1 MNESIFI
8 LVAVNVLVLA
18 LLVLIL
24 MFSRLPGVVRLF
36 LVLLVS
42 ASYWLAYQGWDR
54 AQGWPS
60 SNAVPE
66 KFLLHGA
73 VIEEPDKERG
83 VSGTIFLW
91 LSDLTDFR
99 PAEQP
104 RAFVLPYTRQL
115 HQSAQEALRQIRNG
129 QLQVGKVVTVDESVQ
144 QVENAIAGE
153 ILTNIE
159 FSELPKE
166 TLPEK

>member
-1 MNESIFI
+1 MDEPILL
-8 LVAVNVLVLA
+8 LVAVNVLMLVFSHLHW
-18 LLVLIL
+18 LL
-24 MFSRLPGVVRLF
+24 RLG

-42 ASYWLAYQGWDR
+42 GSYWLAYQGWDR

-60 SNAVPE
+60 HNTVPE

-91 LSDLTDFR
+91 LSDLTEFQ

-104 RAFVLPYTRQL
+104 RAYVMPYTKRL
-115 HQSAQEALRQIRNG
+115 HTAAQEALRQMRNG
-129 QLQVGKVVTVDESVQ
+129 ELQVGTVLPDPAAR
-144 QVENAIAGE
+144 QVADGFAGE
-153 ILTNIE
+153 IPGMIE
-159 FSELPKE
+159 FSNLPKQA
-166 TLPEK
+166 LPEK

>member
-1 MNESIFI
+1 MNESILI

-18 LLVLIL
+18 LLMLVLV
-24 MFSRLPGVVRLF
+24 FSRLHWVLRLA

-60 SNAVPE
+60 TNAVPE

-91 LSDLTDFR
+91 LSDLTEFK

-104 RAFVLPYTRQL
+104 RAYTLPYSKRL
-115 HQSAQEALRQIRNG
+115 HNAAQEALRQMRNG
-129 QLQVGKVVTVDESVQ
+129 ELQMGTVLPDLATR
-144 QVENAIAGE
+144 QVADGSAGE
-153 ILTNIE
+153 EPTMVE
-159 FSELPKE
+159 FSNLPKQA
-166 TLPEK
+166 LPEK

>member
-8 LVAVNVLVLA
+8 LVGVNVLVLA
-18 LLVLIL
+18 LLALVLV
-24 MFSRLPGVVRLF
+24 FSRLHWVLRLALVV
-36 LVLLVS
+36 VVS

-60 SNAVPE
+60 HNVVPE

-83 VSGTIFLW
+83 RAGTIFLW
-91 LSDLTDFR
+91 LSELATHK

-104 RAFVLPYTRQL
+104 RAYVMPYTKRL
-115 HQSAQEALRQIRNG
+115 HNAAQEALRMMRNG
-129 QLQVGKVVTVDESVQ
+129 ELQMGTVVPDEAVKQAASGF
-144 QVENAIAGE
+144 AGE
-153 ILTNIE
+153 VPSMIE
-159 FSELPKE
+159 FSNLPKQA
-166 TLPEK
+166 LPEK

>member
-1 MNESIFI
+1 MNESIFL
-8 LVAVNVLVLA
+8 LVAANVVVLA
-18 LLVLIL
+18 LLMLVLV
-24 MFSRLPGVVRLF
+24 FSRLHWVLRLL

-42 ASYWLAYQGWDR
+42 GSYWIAYQGWDR

-60 SNAVPE
+60 SNQVPE

-73 VIEEPDKERG
+73 VIEEPNKEEG

-91 LSDLTDFR
+91 LTDLTEHQ

-104 RAFVLPYTRQL
+104 RAHVMPYSKQL
-115 HQSAQEALRQIRNG
+115 HNATQEALRHMRNG
-129 QLQVGKVVTVDESVQ
+129 ELQLGTALPELSTKQIADG
-144 QVENAIAGE
+144 NAGE
-153 ILTNIE
+153 TPSLIE
-159 FSELPKE
+159 FSDLPKQ